1 MSSRVET
8 KSVVGMDP
16 SNDLDLNK
24 IDFLRRRGIISEEK
38 YFDLLK
44 RKSARLEEEY
54 NEDSVYGAAKGSKI
68 QRGDG
73 GSSTYSASPTTS
85 PVVPMDV
92 LSSSPATTSMNNVSL
107 KVVVGGQQHS
117 IPTLNIRKATALANN
132 NISNNVS
139 AGGDNVV
146 GGRTASSSGVNSA
159 SESPSISERLDVNN
173 NGAGTSPNLLSTLE
187 QTPRSQLARLEA
199 MIKELRQQSGG
210 NELFSPRFREAKQK
224 ERQLLEKEYELLAYQ
239 HQKALSRVKECEQTI
254 AMLEDLLKQFQP
266 NIIVSG
272 SIHPLE
278 TTTKKQIAP
287 GVDKALPITVGEG
300 TNCNYVNDTM
310 VASLSLNSK
319 GLGVES
325 ISTKNFNN
333 SENQNLILELKK
345 DIEDMK
351 TYQDKLMKGF
361 EVILT
366 EKDAIIGKF
375 QENDA
380 FTVTDDIGLDKFILG
395 ADVLLSELKTENYQL
410 KAKLEAIKLDRDLPQ
425 TIRSKHF
432 QL

>member
-278 TTTKKQIAP
+278 TTTKKT
-287 GVDKALPITVGEG
+287 D
-300 TNCNYVNDTM
+300 
-310 VASLSLNSK
+310 
-319 GLGVES
+319 
-325 ISTKNFNN
+325 ST
-333 SENQNLILELKK
+333 
-345 DIEDMK
+345 
-351 TYQDKLMKGF
+351 
-361 EVILT
+361 
-366 EKDAIIGKF
+366 
-375 QENDA
+375 
-380 FTVTDDIGLDKFILG
+380 
-395 ADVLLSELKTENYQL
+395 
-410 KAKLEAIKLDRDLPQ
+410 RC
-425 TIRSKHF
+425 R
-432 QL
+432 

>member
-1 MSSRVET
+1 
-8 KSVVGMDP
+8 
-16 SNDLDLNK
+16 
-24 IDFLRRRGIISEEK
+24 
-38 YFDLLK
+38 
-44 RKSARLEEEY
+44 
-54 NEDSVYGAAKGSKI
+54 
-68 QRGDG
+68 
-73 GSSTYSASPTTS
+73 
-85 PVVPMDV
+85 
-92 LSSSPATTSMNNVSL
+92 
-107 KVVVGGQQHS
+107 
-117 IPTLNIRKATALANN
+117 
-132 NISNNVS
+132 
-139 AGGDNVV
+139 
-146 GGRTASSSGVNSA
+146 
-159 SESPSISERLDVNN
+159 
-173 NGAGTSPNLLSTLE
+173 
-187 QTPRSQLARLEA
+187 
-199 MIKELRQQSGG
+199 
-210 NELFSPRFREAKQK
+210 
-224 ERQLLEKEYELLAYQ
+224 
-239 HQKALSRVKECEQTI
+239 
-254 AMLEDLLKQFQP
+254 
-266 NIIVSG
+266 
-272 SIHPLE
+272 
-278 TTTKKQIAP
+278 
-287 GVDKALPITVGEG
+287 
-300 TNCNYVNDTM
+300 M